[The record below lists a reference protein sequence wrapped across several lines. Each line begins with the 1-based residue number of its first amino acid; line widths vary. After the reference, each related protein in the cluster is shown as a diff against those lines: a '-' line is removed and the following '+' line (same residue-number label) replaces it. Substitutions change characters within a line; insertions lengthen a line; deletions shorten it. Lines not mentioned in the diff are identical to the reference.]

1 MRQSILG
8 HVVNGVDV
16 RVECTLPL
24 SPGVEDAVRTTHS
37 PLLRK
42 NGFGNNSL
50 IQILNII
57 NHMLRPSIIHQDIDP
72 TQRLQ
77 CRLNGLLTVLLG
89 AQVHS

>member
-16 RVECTLPL
+16 RVERALPL
-24 SPGVEDAVRTTHS
+24 SPVVGNAVKTIHS
-37 PLLRK
+37 PLPRR
-42 NGFGNNSL
+42 NGLGNNSL

-57 NHMLRPSIIHQDIDP
+57 NHMLRTSIIHQDINP

-77 CRLNGLLTVLLG
+77 CRLNDLLTVLLG
-89 AQVHS
+89 AQVHG